1 MRSMKGFMLS
11 IVIMCFTAFT
21 LQAMEPE
28 HVKQESS
35 YQVPLGS
42 EAEVEV
48 LKNSLESIFSVE
60 VKQEVARI
68 SDLSILDAGIASN
81 VELVGIQEVE
91 NISVENELLADRR
104 VLKPPV
110 NI

>member
-1 MRSMKGFMLS
+1 MRNIKVFMLS

-28 HVKQESS
+28 HVEQESS
-35 YQVPLGS
+35 YQVS
-42 EAEVEV
+42 FNAEVEV
-48 LKNSLESIFSVE
+48 LKSSFESNVSAE
-60 VKQEVARI
+60 VKQEGARI
-68 SDLSILDAGIASN
+68 SDLSILDVGIVSN

-91 NISVENELLADRR
+91 NVSVENELLADRR

>member
-1 MRSMKGFMLS
+1 MRNIKAFMLS
-11 IVIMCFTAFT
+11 IVTMCFAAFT

-28 HVKQESS
+28 HVDKESS
-35 YQVPLGS
+35 YQVS
-42 EAEVEV
+42 FNAEVEV
-48 LKNSLESIFSVE
+48 LKSSFESNVSAE
-60 VKQEVARI
+60 VKQEGARI
-68 SDLSILDAGIASN
+68 SDLSILDVGIASN

-91 NISVENELLADRR
+91 NVSVENELLADRR